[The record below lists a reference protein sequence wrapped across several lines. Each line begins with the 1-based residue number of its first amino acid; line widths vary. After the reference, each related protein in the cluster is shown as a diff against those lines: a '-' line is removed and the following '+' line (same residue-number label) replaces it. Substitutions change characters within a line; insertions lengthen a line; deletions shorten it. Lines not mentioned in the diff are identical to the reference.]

1 MIHRYTYKFEGAI
14 WNMLADPV
22 ARYLVLEIRS
32 EAQHQVSFAMVDLES
47 DTLVWQDV
55 TFEEPWWIG
64 ATATDGATVV
74 FHIYQDSQN
83 PQSKRYF
90 AVDVAS
96 RRQVWHSDT
105 FQVMGIEG
113 NDLLGF
119 EKQEKDRA
127 YKLISFGDR
136 KEIFMSK
143 EDVERL
149 LPGEN
154 KNLHYPFHYIE
165 TQPHFETVKQF
176 IIHYTN
182 TKPVQGCEYL
192 EYKNLILISYYIQES
207 SALAN
212 YLLVIDGEGQLY
224 LQEVL
229 DTNLSQIGLGT
240 FFIAN
245 DKLVLIKE
253 KNQLISYALQ
263 NL

>member
-1 MIHRYTYKFEGAI
+1 
-14 WNMLADPV
+14 MLAEPG
-22 ARYLVLEIRS
+22 ARYLVLEIRN
-32 EAQHQVSFAMVDLES
+32 EDKHQVSFAVVALES
-47 DTLVWQDV
+47 DELIWKEVI
-55 TFEEPWWIG
+55 FEEPWWIG
-64 ATATDGATVV
+64 ATATDGGIVV

-83 PQSKRYF
+83 PQNKNYF

-96 RRQVWHSDT
+96 QRQIWHSDT

-119 EKQEKDRA
+119 EKQKDSRE
-127 YKLISFGDR
+127 YKLISIKDK
-136 KEIFMSK
+136 KEIPLSK
-143 EDVERL
+143 ADIERL

-154 KNLHYPFHYIE
+154 KNLRYPFHYIE

-176 IIHYTN
+176 IIQYTN

-212 YLLVIDGEGQLY
+212 YLLVIDMEGQLY
-224 LQEVL
+224 LQEAL
-229 DTNLSQIGLGT
+229 DKRLSQIGLGT

-253 KNQLISYALQ
+253 KNQLISYAL
-263 NL
+263 